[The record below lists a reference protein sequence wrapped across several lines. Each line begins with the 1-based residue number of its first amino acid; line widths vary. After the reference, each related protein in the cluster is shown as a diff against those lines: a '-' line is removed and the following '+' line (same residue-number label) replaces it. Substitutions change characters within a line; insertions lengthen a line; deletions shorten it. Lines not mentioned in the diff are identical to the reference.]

1 MAFFDD
7 RKFLLYHIRHSYITC
22 DDTGI
27 CEMVMLNEPIDGT
40 AVKDS
45 SNYDNPV
52 SPVVSMPDYYEN
64 ALDADLTEMVQSCDI
79 VSDMEF
85 IGAHRCRSNTAQRLD
100 RLKKEK
106 KNNAKI
112 KNVTW
117 RNPTILTETELAE
130 MFPKKSLV
138 ERKHTQTS
146 RTSVLSELLEKC
158 PTAPNNPFS
167 EYAKFD
173 GRMSDGAQVKKIRI
187 FLTMQSP
194 DEQAY
199 PLEVKTMISAK
210 VQDLIGLICWQ
221 YTNEEKEPKL
231 KPNVG
236 YYCLKIAEENGEV
249 DGDFP
254 SLNPNEPVSKFDF
267 PVLALVE
274 QEKEEQVEPVIT
286 VHIDDQ
292 FSKIQVTNLNITVKQ
307 VIEQALKKRKGT
319 SGLEYRVEKYHEPG
333 VTVSVQSQ
341 LADIGTLEL
350 AVIWEDDSSTE
361 DELDTWN
368 GQDEMTAVEAPLFH
382 SYSVSAIHKL
392 GKNSEV
398 HLGISGEKVELNPV
412 PHKGT
417 AKFWTWQQKAVTL
430 DVEHIAA
437 CEMLNR
443 KCSVGLGVF
452 KLVYQ
457 VDEEYKSQVF
467 ETEARKAQEIVKKL
481 QYILEMRSSPVYK
494 EYKAAKERKVYRK
507 HQKSLR

>member
-27 CEMVMLNEPIDGT
+27 SEMVMLNEPIDSA
-40 AVKDS
+40 AVKD
-45 SNYDNPV
+45 NGDCDDPV
-52 SPVVSMPDYYEN
+52 RSVVSMPDYYEN
-64 ALDADLTEMVQSCDI
+64 ALDVDLTEMVQSCDI

-85 IGAHRCRSNTAQRLD
+85 IGAHRRRSNTAQRLE

-106 KNNAKI
+106 KNNAKV
-112 KNVTW
+112 KNITW
-117 RNPTILTETELAE
+117 R
-130 MFPKKSLV
+130 
-138 ERKHTQTS
+138 
-146 RTSVLSELLEKC
+146 C
-158 PTAPNNPFS
+158 PTTLTGT
-167 EYAKFD
+167 FD
-173 GRMSDGAQVKKIRI
+173 FLSDDRIMSDGAQIKKIRI
-187 FLTMQSP
+187 FLTMQTP
-194 DEQAY
+194 EEQAY

-249 DGDFP
+249 DEDFP

-274 QEKEEQVEPVIT
+274 QEKEDDAEPVIT
-286 VHIDDQ
+286 VHIEDQ
-292 FSKIQVTNLNITVKQ
+292 FSKIQVTTLNITVQQ
-307 VIEQALKKRKGT
+307 VIEQALKKRKGI

-333 VTVSVQSQ
+333 VTVSLQSQ

-350 AVIWEDDSSTE
+350 AVIWEDESSTE

-368 GQDEMTAVEAPLFH
+368 GQEEMTAVEAPLFH

-457 VDEEYKSQVF
+457 VDQDYKSQVF

-481 QYILEMRSSPVYK
+481 QYILEMRSSSVYK
-494 EYKAAKERKVYRK
+494 EYKATKERKLHRK